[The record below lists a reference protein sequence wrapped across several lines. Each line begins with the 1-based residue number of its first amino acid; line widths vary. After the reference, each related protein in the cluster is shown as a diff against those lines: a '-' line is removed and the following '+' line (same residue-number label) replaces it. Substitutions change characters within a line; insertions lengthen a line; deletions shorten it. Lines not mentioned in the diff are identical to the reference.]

1 MGEVSSMESGSLVDS
16 DIASNAK
23 ADTEDVLV
31 PAQSQEE
38 QKVEDVV
45 AKEPESEAQTTV
57 VVETSPEA
65 TEDESPKSK
74 QPKQKA
80 KKKKEP
86 SKPAA
91 PPPAAAALFLGASPK
106 KDDVSS
112 KGSKGSKTGRKSGTI
127 EKDVKKQSE
136 VSATQI
142 EGSLGT
148 SADDIP
154 EVVAG
159 EDQVGNEAG
168 SSISSI
174 TRGQAFENVDEKVDH
189 QDTTHEDKQDDVEK
203 EKKQ

>member
-1 MGEVSSMESGSLVDS
+1 MC
-16 DIASNAK
+16 IY
-23 ADTEDVLV
+23 T
-31 PAQSQEE
+31 
-38 QKVEDVV
+38 
-45 AKEPESEAQTTV
+45 
-57 VVETSPEA
+57 
-65 TEDESPKSK
+65 
-74 QPKQKA
+74 
-80 KKKKEP
+80 
-86 SKPAA
+86 A

-136 VSATQI
+136 MSATQV

-159 EDQVGNEAG
+159 EDQVGNETG

-203 EKKQ
+203 EKKQADEEAMKQKERQEQEELQKVEELQKAKKLASRWNHKKGTTIQKAAT